1 MVTPGVLS
9 WGLRLLD
16 LTPRALVEV
25 RSWHLGPKLQ
35 AESILEGYDH
45 EVEKEMLL
53 QSRWL
58 ENGYRLFDISASNTL
73 SMDGFGGKAMES
85 NCLIMP
91 KELFDGIGGYNEAYS
106 EPGGGLVN
114 HDFYARAVAAADQV
128 FTLLGEGTFHQ
139 IHGGA
144 ATGLTLAQLDKALE
158 RWWAES
164 RRLGNDLKPPSR
176 EKFILAGHLPPECR
190 RWLGQTAEESSL
202 RRK

>member
-1 MVTPGVLS
+1 
-9 WGLRLLD
+9 
-16 LTPRALVEV
+16 
-25 RSWHLGPKLQ
+25 
-35 AESILEGYDH
+35 
-45 EVEKEMLL
+45 
-53 QSRWL
+53 
-58 ENGYRLFDISASNTL
+58 
-73 SMDGFGGKAMES
+73 
-85 NCLIMP
+85 
-91 KELFDGIGGYNEAYS
+91 
-106 EPGGGLVN
+106 LVN
-114 HDFYARAVAAADQV
+114 HDFYARAVAAASQV

-144 ATGLTLAQLDKALE
+144 ATGLTLAELDTALE